1 MNITT
6 TIIIIIIIISA
17 ASMLGVYGTVFSES
31 RCGLTA
37 GDIVLDTPRT
47 RGKATRLSYADT
59 YNARK
64 KDIPKY
70 HRMETMTQSVDQ
82 LNLRDRS
89 VLTPSPAEASS
100 PYSVIFT
107 RSPTST
113 FAELCILN
121 RA

>member
-1 MNITT
+1 MST
-6 TIIIIIIIISA
+6 
-17 ASMLGVYGTVFSES
+17 
-31 RCGLTA
+31 
-37 GDIVLDTPRT
+37 GDVVLDTPRT

-89 VLTPSPAEASS
+89 VLTPSPAEASCPAS
-100 PYSVIFT
+100 SLD
-107 RSPTST
+107 SPTPFNVSNAH
-113 FAELCILN
+113 F
-121 RA
+121 